1 MTAEDTALRAWQEGA
16 RDRLPLQALEA
27 AGVEPE
33 MEAREGLYGPSVA
46 VFGSG
51 RTYRYLLTR
60 RLKPGPL
67 MIWVMLNPSVATA
80 WDDDA
85 TIVRCTKRAGD
96 LGLGGIAVVNLFGLI
111 STDPAGLFTHPDPAG
126 PGNDAAL
133 RAICQRGDVVVA
145 AWGGHKAAWE
155 RSAEVAAMLTGNG
168 VELLCLGTTKD
179 GQPRHP
185 GRLAY
190 SVELRP
196 WRPVPYARKVA
207 S

>member
-1 MTAEDTALRAWQEGA
+1 MTARDITLRAFQEDA
-16 RDRLPLQALEA
+16 RHGLLRQALEA
-27 AGVEPE
+27 AGAKPE

-67 MIWVMLNPSVATA
+67 MIWVMLNPSVADAFT
-80 WDDDA
+80 DDP
-85 TIVRCTKRAGD
+85 TIFRCWKRAV
-96 LGLGGIAVVNLFGLI
+96 LAEWRGLRFGGIAVVNLFGLI
-111 STDPAGLFTHPDPAG
+111 STDPAGLLTHPDPAG

-145 AWGGHKAAWE
+145 AWGGHKAARE
-155 RSAEVAAMLTGNG
+155 RSAEVAGMLTGNG
-168 VELLCLGTTKD
+168 VELLCLGTTGG

-196 WRPVPYARKVA
+196 WRPAA
-207 S
+207 